1 MTYTPIPKG
10 TQNWDVP
17 LNAAL
22 AQLDSNITSA
32 TGTALQAANNLS
44 DLTNAPQARSNL
56 GLTGL
61 ANALSNMNAASNP
74 AVTSDNTQG
83 YSIGS
88 TWFNTTTN
96 SMFVATSV
104 ATGAAVWLQI
114 PPTFVDRTTSQ
125 SVAGVKTFTSPMNS
139 THTADESSFNA
150 SYTATNTNNA
160 AYAYTGNATTGRYAD
175 SRITGDT
182 TGRFTVL
189 ADGNMSWGTGT
200 AGRDTNLYRGA
211 ANLLQTDDAF
221 SAAVTTVGTVTP
233 AANFTLNTSTVR
245 ATCGVTFFSIVLNYT
260 GTTITADSAGNI
272 ADTLC
277 ATLSPAPPATVTVAF
292 DKSGIAGGTATIA
305 TNGQVSL
312 KTLAPTATIASG
324 SSINFS
330 ATWL

>member
-1 MTYTPIPKG
+1 MTYNPIPRG

-22 AQLDSNITSA
+22 AQLDSNITYSA
-32 TGTALQAANNLS
+32 GAALQAANNLS
-44 DLTNAPQARSNL
+44 DLTNTAQARSNL

-61 ANALSNMNAASNP
+61 ANAFSNMTATSDP

-104 ATGAAVWLQI
+104 ATSAAVWLQI
-114 PPTFVDRTTSQ
+114 PPSFVDRTTTQ
-125 SVAGVKTFTSPMNS
+125 SVAGNKTFTGSTIFSNAGTPSPTVVSFATTNGGVATRLFVNQTVDNALSVRTTGDANS
-139 THTADESSFNA
+139 RLLIAGTGNVSWGDG
-150 SYTATNTNNA
+150 TNTV
-160 AYAYTGNATTGRYAD
+160 
-175 SRITGDT
+175 DT
-182 TGRFTVL
+182 T
-189 ADGNMSWGTGT
+189 
-200 AGRDTNLYRGA
+200 LYRNGVGI
-211 ANLLQTDDAF
+211 LRTDNSF
-221 SAAVTTVGTVTP
+221 SAGVTTTGTVTP
-233 AANFTLNTSTVR
+233 ATNFTLNTSSVR
-245 ATCGVTFFSIVLNYT
+245 QTCGSVLYSIVLNYT

-272 ADTLC
+272 GDTLC
-277 ATLSPAPPATVTVAF
+277 ATLSPAPPVTITVAF

-305 TNGQVSL
+305 TNGQVTL

-330 ATWL
+330 AMWI